1 MKCPKCSSHRVQS
14 RGIETTSSGDVRR
27 RYRCMNPDHILGSR
41 WFSRYENKNKFEP
54 TTQTRFDGFTK
65 FVVTSVQN
73 NCSVNW
79 DFYQSL
85 KNYCEINNAK
95 LLLVPF
101 KHKIP
106 GDSSEMSDR
115 YEVPEEEIFRQQA
128 RLHPKLRLLGDINL
142 NPALEN
148 PINGLDYLSKG
159 DSLIIAHTQLAMKTL
174 AVNSV
179 ETPAIITTTG
189 TVTEPRY
196 TRTKQGLKGKFNHS
210 FSAVVIEL
218 DGDDFHYRVLNAD
231 DNNGFYDINGYYTKD
246 SYEADVRVEALIT
259 GDEHAMFI
267 DPKVLSATYTDPD
280 SIVNTLKPKKLVRH
294 DVLDFFSGSHHH
306 NKSFLTKYAKHK
318 MGTNDIEKEL
328 NLTLKHIADTTPSWA
343 ENVLVASNHVEHLQQ
358 WLDQCDPKSD
368 YTNAVLYHRLMYLML
383 ESMEPDGNSF
393 KYPSAFKTWVV
404 NTPHEYQ
411 LPKITWLDRN
421 TSYKIHDIELSN
433 HGDLGINGARGSA
446 TQFARLAHKMVVGHS
461 HSPSIMKG
469 AYTVGT
475 STGKLEYARGPSG
488 WMRTHCLIWPN
499 GKRQLVS
506 IIGGKWRA

>member
-1 MKCPKCSSHRVQS
+1 MMKCPQCSSHRIQS

-27 RYRCMNPDHILGSR
+27 RYQCRNCNK

-54 TTQTRFDGFTK
+54 TTQTKFEGFTK
-65 FVVTSVQN
+65 FVITAVQN

-79 DFYQSL
+79 DFYQAL
-85 KNYCEINNAK
+85 KNYCEINSAK

-106 GDSSEMSDR
+106 GDASEMWDR
-115 YEVPEEEIFRQQA
+115 FEVPEEELFRQQV
-128 RLHPKLRLLGDINL
+128 RLHPKLRLLGDINI
-142 NPALEN
+142 NPAIEN

-159 DSLIIAHTQLAMKTL
+159 DSLVIAHAQLAMKTL

-179 ETPAIITTTG
+179 DTPAIITTTG

-218 DGDDFHYRVLNAD
+218 DGEDYHYRVLNAD
-231 DNNGFYDINGYYTKD
+231 ENNGFYDVNGYYTKD
-246 SYEADVRVEALIT
+246 SHETDVRAEALIT

-267 DPKVLSATYTDPD
+267 CPKVKAATYTDVD

-306 NKSFLTKYAKHK
+306 AKSFLTKYAKYE
-318 MGTNDIEKEL
+318 MGTNKIEDEL
-328 NLTLKHIADTTPSWA
+328 KLTMKHIAETTPSFA
-343 ENVLVASNHVEHLQQ
+343 ENVLVASNHNEHLHQ
-358 WLDQCDPKSD
+358 WLDTTNPKD
-368 YTNAVLYHRLMYLML
+368 EPWNAKLYHRLMYLML
-383 ESMEPDGNSF
+383 DAMQPDGNAF
-393 KYPSAFKTWVV
+393 KYPSAFRLWAE
-404 NTPHEYQ
+404 NTKFDFPT
-411 LPKITWLDRN
+411 PKISWLDRN
-421 TSYKIHDIELSN
+421 MSYKICDIELSN
-433 HGDLGINGARGSA
+433 HGDMGINGSRGSA

-475 STGKLEYARGPSG
+475 STGRLEYARGPSG

-499 GKRQLVS
+499 GKRQLIN